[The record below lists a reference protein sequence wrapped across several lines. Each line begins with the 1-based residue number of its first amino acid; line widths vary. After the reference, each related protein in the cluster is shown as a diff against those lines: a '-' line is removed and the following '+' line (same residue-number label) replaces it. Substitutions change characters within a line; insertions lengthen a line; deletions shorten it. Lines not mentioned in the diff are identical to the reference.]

1 MVGSAVVRE
10 GGIRAGAPSPRALTP
25 ATAEAGDTE
34 HAQATT
40 AHGRLLLAAIREE
53 GARTLGPPST
63 REVGGRPAPVIDD
76 HTGSVVA
83 VDNTGDE
90 DGEQCTL
97 GNPCGADRKGRIT
110 VCQDT
115 HDAQETY
122 GIVPCVVD
130 GSTAVSAAYGVPSCG
145 GFTPATP

>member
-1 MVGSAVVRE
+1 VVGSAVVRE

-25 ATAEAGDTE
+25 ATAAEAGDTE

-40 AHGRLLLAAIREE
+40 AARLLLAAIREE

-63 REVGGRPAPVIDD
+63 REVGGRPAPVIGD

-90 DGEQCTL
+90 DGEQ
-97 GNPCGADRKGRIT
+97 
-110 VCQDT
+110 
-115 HDAQETY
+115 
-122 GIVPCVVD
+122 
-130 GSTAVSAAYGVPSCG
+130 
-145 GFTPATP
+145 